1 MTWKKKKG
9 GPAGQ
14 EPQAEAG
21 AAAGAGLASPAKDQ
35 KDLKWAVPLVV
46 VGGGGAAGAPASLA

>member
-21 AAAGAGLASPAKDQ
+21 AAAGAGLASLSKY
-35 KDLKWAVPLVV
+35 KKYLK
-46 VGGGGAAGAPASLA
+46 